1 MKLNRTAA
9 VVPFLFSLTLG
20 IVIISGTEAQS
31 QSSYFS
37 ARGCVDCHGAPVV
50 TSCNACHYHG
60 NRSLRAATNK
70 TSYTPGE
77 TVSVTLTSGST
88 RTGWIKAILYD
99 QNNVQLAA
107 SNGDASGMGGST
119 TFPATLTAPAPT
131 TPGTYTWK
139 MAYFGNSANNG
150 DVHGEVTVNA
160 NSFTVAAAA
169 DTTAP
174 VVGAFTLPA
183 TATSLTVPVSSLTA
197 TDNAGVT
204 GYLVTTSSSVPLVSA
219 AGWTAAAPASVT
231 APAAGAVTFYAW
243 AKDAAG
249 NVSASRSASVNITL
263 PDTTV
268 PVVGAFTLPAT
279 ATSLN
284 IPVSS
289 FTASDNVGVTGY
301 LVTQSATAPA
311 ASSTAWTATAPS
323 NVTAA
328 AAGTATF
335 YAWAKDAAGNVSLA
349 KSASVVITLPD
360 TTAPVVSA
368 FTLPAT
374 STSLT
379 IPVTAFAASDNLA
392 VAGYLITQS
401 ATAPAASAAGW
412 LAAPPA
418 SVTVAAAG
426 SATFYAWAKDAAG
439 NVSLAKSAT
448 VTVTVAGDTTK
459 PTLTISALADGAY
472 TNKSTLNVSGIATDD
487 NALKS
492 VTVNDQPVTVNA
504 DGSFSTALVLTAGA
518 NTITVVATDNAGNQ
532 QTDSRSVTYDPTAP
546 VLAVSAP
553 ADNITTTAS
562 YIALSGTISE
572 TSTVSVKVNNGSPQ
586 AASISGTTFSATVY
600 LVPGINTID
609 ITASD
614 LAGNSTSAKRTITY
628 EAGTLSLAITSP
640 SRDITTRES
649 NLTITGKIVDAQGAV
664 TVKVTMNGK
673 TYTPAVRRGIF
684 SQRLT
689 FRQAG
694 VYAIGVTATD
704 AAGNTGS
711 VSRNVIYRPGDEDD
725 HDDDSRERDDD

>member
-1 MKLNRTAA
+1 MKTLKTAVLPVLFIMMG
-9 VVPFLFSLTLG
+9 VV
-20 IVIISGTEAQS
+20 VIGVNAQA

-37 ARGCVDCHGAPVV
+37 ARGCTDCHSAPVA
-50 TSCNACHYHG
+50 TTCAGCHHHSG
-60 NRSLRAATNK
+60 SIAATPNK
-70 TSYTPGE
+70 TTAYAPGE
-77 TVSVTLTSGST
+77 TVTVTLSASGA
-88 RTGWIKAILYD
+88 RTGWIGVRLYD
-99 QNNVQLAA
+99 QTGAEIARSTGTQ
-107 SNGDASGMGGST
+107 SGMGGSAT
-119 TFPATLTAPAPT
+119 YPAALSAPAPA
-131 TPGTYTWK
+131 TPGAYTWRI
-139 MAYFGNSANNG
+139 AYFGNEDGTGTG
-150 DVHGEVTVNA
+150 DVHSEKSVNV
-160 NSFTVAAAA
+160 SFTVASAT
-169 DTTAP
+169 DTTVP
-174 VVGAFTLPA
+174 VVSAFTLPA
-183 TATSLTVPVSSLTA
+183 TATSLTVPVSSFTA
-197 TDNAGVT
+197 NDNAGVT

-219 AGWTAAAPASVT
+219 AGWTAASPASVT

-249 NVSASRSASVNITL
+249 NVSASRSASVTITL

-311 ASSTAWTATAPS
+311 AASTAWTAAAPS

-349 KSASVVITLPD
+349 KSA
-360 TTAPVVSA
+360 
-368 FTLPAT
+368 
-374 STSLT
+374 
-379 IPVTAFAASDNLA
+379 
-392 VAGYLITQS
+392 
-401 ATAPAASAAGW
+401 
-412 LAAPPA
+412 
-418 SVTVAAAG
+418 
-426 SATFYAWAKDAAG
+426 
-439 NVSLAKSAT
+439 T
-448 VTVTVAGDTTK
+448 VTVSVAGDTTK

-487 NALKS
+487 DAIKT

-504 DGSFSTALVLTAGA
+504 DGSFSTALVLTAGV
-518 NTITVVATDNAGNQ
+518 NTVTVVATDNAGNQ
-532 QTDSRSVTYDPTAP
+532 QTDSRSITYDPTAP

-553 ADNITTTAS
+553 ADNITTTES
-562 YIALSGTISE
+562 FVALTGSISE

-586 AASISGTTFSATVY
+586 AASINGTTYSATVY
-600 LVPGINTID
+600 LVAGINTIE
-609 ITASD
+609 ITAAD

-628 EAGTLSLAITSP
+628 EAGTLSVAITSP

-649 NLTITGKIVDAQGAV
+649 NLTIRGKVVDAQGAV

-673 TYTPAVRRGIF
+673 TYTPVVRRGVF

-694 VYAIGVTATD
+694 VYAIGITATD

-711 VSRNVIYRPGDEDD
+711 VTRNVIYRPGEQDD
-725 HDDDSRERDDD
+725 RDDDHRDRDDD